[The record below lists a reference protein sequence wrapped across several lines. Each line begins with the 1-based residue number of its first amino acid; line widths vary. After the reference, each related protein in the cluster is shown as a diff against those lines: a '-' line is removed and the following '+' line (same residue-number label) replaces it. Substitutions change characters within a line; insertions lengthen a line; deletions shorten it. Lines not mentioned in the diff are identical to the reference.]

1 MRTVVTVCL
10 VIAAACGGKSEQAKG
25 GVTRITYDVDLDRAV
40 DDRAVEIKRDLEATP
55 GMGTTVQ
62 LSATDVITAVPGDP
76 SKAAELGEAIRK
88 DYRDMIETR
97 PCAADAAPGAVC
109 FAIAASYA
117 TTVKQAALAQ
127 AAKTVGN
134 RLAEMKLAGATAV
147 AKGDQLVV
155 ELRGNSAE
163 MLAGMRK
170 LLPRSGVLE
179 LKVVDDGST
188 YMKHV
193 FQKVGS
199 DGMEG
204 KATDPEALA
213 AGISGGIDQWRA
225 ELNDEVHSD
234 FYVRGPERQSLER
247 YIARLAVVDPTLA
260 VPADRM
266 LGFELQEPESPGD
279 KPLWRSYLMER
290 KAAITGV
297 SISNAE
303 MVADPNT
310 KRPLVLLDF
319 NREGARTFGDVT
331 TRIAGRKL
339 AVVLDG
345 TVKSA
350 PIING
355 PIRGGRASIT
365 MGGTDPVAQQQEA
378 TDLALV
384 LRSGSLPAPLREV
397 AVDVVP

>member
-1 MRTVVTVCL
+1 MCL
-10 VIAAACGGKSEQAKG
+10 VIATACGGKSEPAKG
-25 GVTRITYDVDLDRAV
+25 GTTRITYDVDLEKAV

-55 GMGTTVQ
+55 GMGTTVK
-62 LSATDVITAVPGDP
+62 LSATGVITAAPGDP
-76 SKAAELGEAIRK
+76 SKAAELGEAIRR
-88 DYRDMIETR
+88 DYRDLVEAR
-97 PCAADAAPGAVC
+97 PCAAEAVPGAVC
-109 FAIAASYA
+109 FAITASYA

-134 RLAEMKLAGATAV
+134 RLVEMKLPGATAV
-147 AKGDQLVV
+147 AKGEQLVV
-155 ELRGNSAE
+155 ELHGNSAE
-163 MLAGMRK
+163 MLVAMRK

-179 LKVVDDGST
+179 FKVVDEGSA
-188 YMKHV
+188 YMKRV

-225 ELNDEVHSD
+225 ELNDEMHSD

-247 YIARLAVVDPTLA
+247 YFARLAAVDPTLA

-266 LGFELQEPESPGD
+266 LGFELQDPDSPGD
-279 KPLWRSYLMER
+279 KPLWRSYLLER
-290 KAAITGV
+290 KAAITGA

-303 MVADPNT
+303 LVSDPNT
-310 KRPLVLLDF
+310 NRPLVLLDF
-319 NREGARTFGDVT
+319 GREGARTFGEVT
-331 TRIAGRKL
+331 ERIAGKKL

-345 TVKSA
+345 TIKSA

-365 MGGTDPVAQQQEA
+365 MGGTDPVAQQQDA
-378 TDLALV
+378 KDLALV